1 METMLTAKPQPGRLR
16 RPPRPI
22 GEEEVDTNLKPERVQ
37 KEGELLL
44 ALQALAGDPLKGTTV
59 QERLRQEH
67 AQEVLQTLPGWRM
80 TADGK
85 ALHRAKELPSPA
97 IASLYSAYVTGFA
110 GALSLPVAVNVCG
123 GQVMVVLHARR
134 NRGRLTAVTD
144 AVLEFARRLG

>member
-1 METMLTAKPQPGRLR
+1 METIKTPTTQPGRLR
-16 RPPRPI
+16 RPPRPA
-22 GEEEVDTNLKPERVQ
+22 EVDDPDLKPERIQ
-37 KEGELLL
+37 KEL
-44 ALQALAGDPLKGTTV
+44 AAALALAGVPLKAATV

-67 AQEVLQTLPGWRM
+67 AQEVLQALPGWRL

-123 GQVMVVLHARR
+123 AQVMVILHARR